1 MGFLSF
7 KFILFLGVTFFAY
20 FVVPK
25 RFQWLVLLLFS
36 YAYYFLN
43 SKLLIAVLIAESAFV
58 FLICKALSSVNR
70 KIKEIDDKEIKKEL
84 KKKNKL
90 VLAVGI
96 IGVLGTLIVIKY
108 SDFIIEN
115 INALLH
121 GNISLFNFVLPLGIS
136 FYTLQAISYMI
147 DVSKG
152 KYECNDNIL
161 HFMLYMSY
169 FPQIIQGP
177 IPRYN
182 RLAKQLFEEHDYD
195 YDRVTRGL
203 QLMFWGIAKKVIIA
217 DRLAKPVSYLFE
229 NYTQFTGISI
239 LLGAVCYSFQIYA
252 DFSGGID
259 AIRGISE
266 VFGIGLDENFRQPY
280 FSKSIEE
287 FWRRWHI
294 TLGSWMKDYVFYPL
308 SLSKPLNRLG
318 KSSRKILGEFAG
330 KRVAPCIATFVVY
343 LLVGI
348 WHGASW
354 KYVAYGI
361 WNGVIITCG
370 IMFDGYKKALET
382 FRINGDSKAWNLFRM
397 IRTFLIC
404 SIGRIFSRATD
415 LPAAFSMFRAMFT
428 RFFDLSFIDSELF
441 EALGLNVKN
450 WLLLV
455 IAVFIVMLIDC
466 LKEKGIDVREAIA
479 KKPIVLR
486 WMIYYLLILAI
497 LVFGLYGGGYDAST
511 FIYGRF

>member
-7 KFILFLGVTFFAY
+7 KFVLFLAMTFFTY

-25 RFQWLVLLLFS
+25 KFQWLVLLLFS
-36 YAYYFLN
+36 YVYYFLN
-43 SKLLIAVLIAESAFV
+43 SRLLIAVLIAESVFV
-58 FLICKALSSVNR
+58 FLTGKALSSINR
-70 KIKEIDDKEIKKEL
+70 KIKETQDKEIKKEL

-90 VLAVGI
+90 VLTCGI
-96 IGVLGTLIVIKY
+96 ICVLGALIVTKY

-152 KYECNDNIL
+152 KYECDDNIL

-195 YDRVTRGL
+195 YQRVTQGL
-203 QLMFWGIAKKVIIA
+203 QLMLWGIAKKVIIA
-217 DRLAKPVSYLFE
+217 DRLAKPVSYFFE
-229 NYTQFTGISI
+229 NHAQFTGISI
-239 LLGAVCYSFQIYA
+239 LLGAICYSFQIYA

-266 VFGIGLDENFRQPY
+266 VFGIRLDDNFRQPY
-280 FSKSIEE
+280 FSRSIEE

-308 SLSKPLNRLG
+308 SLSKTLNRLG
-318 KSSRKILGEFAG
+318 KASRKVLGEFAG

-370 IMFDGYKKALET
+370 IMFDGYKKMLKT
-382 FRINGDSKAWNLFRM
+382 FRINGDSKAWNLFR
-397 IRTFLIC
+397 IVRTFLIC
-404 SIGRIFSRATD
+404 SIGRIFSRAAD
-415 LPAAFSMFRAMFT
+415 LPAALNMFKSMFIRP
-428 RFFDLSFIDSELF
+428 FDLSFIDAELF

-450 WLLLV
+450 WVLL
-455 IAVFIVMLIDC
+455 AVMIIIVMVIDS
-466 LKEKGIDVREAIA
+466 LKEKGVDIREAVA
-479 KKPIVLR
+479 GKPIVLR
-486 WMIYYLLILAI
+486 WVIYYLLILAI